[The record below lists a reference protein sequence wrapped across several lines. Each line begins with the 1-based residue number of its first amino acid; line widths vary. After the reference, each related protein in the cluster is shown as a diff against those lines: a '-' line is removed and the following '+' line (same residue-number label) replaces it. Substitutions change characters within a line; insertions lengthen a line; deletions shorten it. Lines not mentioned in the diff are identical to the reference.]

1 MSIPTVD
8 GGGDDNDDSNSW
20 VKAILIINFNHTKGQ
35 EVKYSYPSS
44 LSASTLSDIA
54 MLSMPEN
61 LDNDDS
67 NKHNIQYMFRVR
79 EKSNEDDNSVDIFH
93 YCYVN
98 FSQIKMNSERRGY
111 FQQSVLIVTSQP
123 YNVYSDIVIR
133 LTTVLNDI
141 PQFQTI
147 LNNTIN
153 DDTILDTTLQ
163 VAFQHFKSWPIPIPG
178 KELKLPFYGEIFQL
192 IVPFHPI
199 YASIH
204 NKDNRSFNHILREKG
219 LESGTGLY
227 ETNLVHALDN
237 LGLLSHLWSLWEL
250 IVTGNN
256 VLVFSSSATLCS
268 TVVGALLSLLA
279 PLPYGGDHRPY
290 ISPYDSDIKLLVQAC
305 NSSSSSGGGSSS
317 NCSRDSYDLGDD
329 GETALLRDNRIVTS
343 PASVYMYNVR
353 LVLSPST
360 PLFLSSPPPP
370 PSPSLPR
377 TLS

>member
-1 MSIPTVD
+1 MSFPSHDVD
-8 GGGDDNDDSNSW
+8 GSGGDGNDDDNSW
-20 VKAILIINFNHTKGQ
+20 IKAILIINFNHTRGQ

-44 LSASTLSDIA
+44 SLSKSTLNDIA

-61 LDNDDS
+61 LDNNDT

-79 EKSNEDDNSVDIFH
+79 EKSNEDNDCIDIFH

-141 PQFQTI
+141 PQFQTL
-147 LNNTIN
+147 LNNTTMTSLSAVN

-163 VAFQHFKSWPIPIPG
+163 VAFQHFKSWPMPIPG
-178 KELKLPFYGEIFQL
+178 KEVKLPFFGEIFQL
-192 IVPFHPI
+192 LVPFHPI

-227 ETNLVHALDN
+227 ETNLVHSLDS
-237 LGLLSHLWSLWEL
+237 LGLLPHLWSLWEL
-250 IVTGNN
+250 IVAGNN
-256 VLVFSSSATLCS
+256 VLVFSSSATTCS
-268 TVVGALLSLLA
+268 TVVGALLSMLA
-279 PLPYGGDHRPY
+279 PLPYAGDHRPY

-305 NSSSSSGGGSSS
+305 NTSSSSNSSSSSGSGSSR
-317 NCSRDSYDLGDD
+317 RDSYDLGDD

-353 LVLSPST
+353 LVLSPSA
-360 PLFLSSPPPP
+360 P
-370 PSPSLPR
+370 
-377 TLS
+377 